1 MLFRFLFASLV
12 LLFSVGSLQAHPH
25 VWIDLRVT
33 PQVNDQG
40 EITALRQAWRFDP
53 FYSLMLIE
61 ELEKGGPE
69 DEMEQRVDELALEVA
84 KNLQNF
90 DFFTRVRVA
99 GQRQAFAQV
108 TEYNLMQVGRR
119 IEFSF
124 VLPLEQAIALEGQ
137 QLQYQVYDPSYYIE
151 ILHIPGRGIDQ
162 DSLPASCKVDLQEP
176 NPSSDLI
183 EKALALDEDEVPED
197 PQLGEHFTET
207 VTLDCRP

>member
-1 MLFRFLFASLV
+1 MSFRSLLVSLV
-12 LLFSVGSLQAHPH
+12 FLLSAGNLQAHPH

-33 PQVNDQG
+33 PQLNDQG
-40 EITALRQAWRFDP
+40 EMTALRQAWRFDP

-61 ELEKGGPE
+61 ELEKGGPAE
-69 DEMEQRVDELALEVA
+69 ELEQRLDELALEVA

-90 DFFTRVRVA
+90 DFFTRVRAA
-99 GQRQAFAQV
+99 GQRQALAEV

-119 IEFSF
+119 VEFSF
-124 VLPLEQAIALEGQ
+124 VLPLEQAIALQ
-137 QLQYQVYDPSYYIE
+137 DQPLQYQVYDPSYYIE
-151 ILHIPGRGIDQ
+151 ILHVPGRGVDQ
-162 DSLPASCKVDLQEP
+162 EPLPATCKVDLQEP

-183 EKALALDEDEVPED
+183 EKALALDEDDVPED